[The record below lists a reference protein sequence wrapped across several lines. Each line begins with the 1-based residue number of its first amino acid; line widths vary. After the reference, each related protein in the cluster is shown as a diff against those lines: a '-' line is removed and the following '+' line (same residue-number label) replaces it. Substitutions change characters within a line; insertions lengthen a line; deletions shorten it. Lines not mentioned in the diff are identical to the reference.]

1 MIPDAI
7 DNSPFIN
14 VVQVKDYEEH
24 RNVDTD
30 ALMYRVDTDGV
41 TFYDSEG
48 NVVLKSTK
56 NSILWLGSSVIAD
69 STRVAAID
77 VTSDTF
83 IKDITVAA
91 GQAADFWIYVYCN
104 TPYVAEAIVN
114 CKVVNY
120 KTATFEPKIIGIV
133 SEYASDPS
141 RLTDIEINLSM
152 ATGSNTLRLTIK
164 NASGGKLT
172 YEARYRLAMA
182 TS

>member
-1 MIPDAI
+1 MNP
-7 DNSPFIN
+7 NSLDQENFIN
-14 VVQVKDYEEH
+14 VIRVKDYEEH
-24 RNVDTD
+24 INDDTD
-30 ALMYRVDTDGV
+30 AKMYRVDTDGV
-41 TFYDSEG
+41 TFYDAEG
-48 NVVLKSTK
+48 NIVLKATK
-56 NSILWLGSSVIAD
+56 NSLLWLGGSVIAD
-69 STRVAAID
+69 STRVAAED

-141 RLTDIEINLSM
+141 RVTDIEINLSM